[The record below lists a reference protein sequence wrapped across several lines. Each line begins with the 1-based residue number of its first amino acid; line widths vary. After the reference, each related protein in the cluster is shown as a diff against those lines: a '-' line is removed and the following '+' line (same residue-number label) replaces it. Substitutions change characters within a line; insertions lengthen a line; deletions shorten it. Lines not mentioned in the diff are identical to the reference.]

1 MEKIIIKN
9 FGPIKEVELEIKD
22 INVFIG
28 STSSGKSTVAKLIAI
43 SREYALNI
51 SSDFNHFIKLT
62 VQYNVNFKVTNKTYI
77 KYSDKDFYW
86 ELKNKEI
93 KNNGVNWLV
102 TRLLTSIDK
111 LAVLMNPKSSSLSAL
126 ERRKKLLGMFILSGG
141 FEEIIELEHKASGR
155 RSTKQVQALLD
166 IIEEYKGRFDKESL
180 AKESNVAVFNEAI
193 QDARLLELLPHM
205 DSEIG
210 LEAIIYIPAERIL
223 LSMVAESLFGLMNH
237 DVAIA
242 KCIKDFGAQ
251 FESARKKLPHFSIP
265 FLDAEYQ
272 YSNSSNLIAFSDGA
286 KIKLEQASSGL
297 QSVIPLLLVVEANT
311 LKENIFKNYLL
322 IEEPELNL
330 YPTVQKE
337 LVEFIVERINK
348 SKDKLILTT
357 HSPYVLTS
365 LDNLIQ
371 ASNAAKAHPE
381 QSKKVSEIVAETKW
395 VDFDRV
401 ACYFFEN
408 GSCRSTLDQENQ
420 TIGASNI
427 DDVSENLGKTFDQL
441 LELKY
446 AHVS

>member
-43 SREYALNI
+43 SREFELFQT
-51 SSDFNHFIKLT
+51 SDFEVFVNKL
-62 VQYNVNFKVTNKTYI
+62 VHYNIEFDLKEETYI
-77 KYSDKDFYW
+77 RYSNGELYW
-86 ELKNKEI
+86 ELNAKTITNNYPFKNLFYGYRDIVKKFVSDLRGVDI
-93 KNNGVNWLV
+93 KNIKEGGEDAYKFLALIFNFVDFEDFLV
-102 TRLLTSIDK
+102 EHHANSSDK
-111 LAVLMNPKSSSLSAL
+111 RVKRALKLSKRIKNSQSKIKSGDHSSFL
-126 ERRKKLLGMFILSGG
+126 EDLQDMKELYELIYGEGG
-141 FEEIIELEHKASGR
+141 P
-155 RSTKQVQALLD
+155 
-166 IIEEYKGRFDKESL
+166 DK
-180 AKESNVAVFNEAI
+180 VC
-193 QDARLLELLPHM
+193 
-205 DSEIG
+205 
-210 LEAIIYIPAERIL
+210 YIPAERIL
-223 LSMVAESLFGLMNH
+223 LSMIAESLFGLMNH

-251 FESARKKLPHFSIP
+251 FESARKKLTHFSIP

-272 YSNSSNLIAFSDGA
+272 YSNRSNLIAFSDGA
-286 KIKLEQASSGL
+286 KIKLGQASSGF
-297 QSVIPLLLVVEANT
+297 QSIIPLVLVVEAMT
-311 LKENIFKNYLL
+311 SKEQSRKNCFV

-330 YPTVQKE
+330 YPTIQKE

-381 QSKKVSEIVAETKW
+381 QSKKVEKIVVEAKW

-427 DDVSENLGKTFDQL
+427 DDVSETLGKTFDQL

-446 AHVS
+446 AHVL